1 MKIGVAV
8 RSMGEAS
15 KKETLLAAVQ
25 WAESA
30 GIDDVWI
37 QDHLAI
43 PPDDAEGSQGR
54 YLDPMTTLAWLA
66 GNTKR
71 IGLGAGVLVLPYR
84 RALPT
89 AKSIATV
96 QELSGGR
103 LQLGVGVGWMQAEF
117 NALGISRAHRGRDT
131 DQALDLMQRAFS
143 APDDVIEENG
153 QKLLFRPNPTAPPIY
168 IGGHG
173 LHALERT
180 VRYGDG
186 WMPMGADPDRL
197 KPDIEK
203 LAELAAAAGRPC
215 PEVVCLG
222 GLPLEDVTAA
232 CDQLRALSAIGVTHF
247 VAGGG
252 RYQSFEEFKP
262 LVDGVRAVK
271 DALD

>member
-15 KKETLLAAVQ
+15 RKETLLAAVR

-30 GIDDVWI
+30 GIDDIWL

-54 YLDPMTTLAWLA
+54 YLDPLTTLAWLA
-66 GNTKR
+66 GKTER

-96 QELSGGR
+96 QELSEGR
-103 LQLGVGVGWMQAEF
+103 LLLGVGVGWMQAEF

-131 DQALDLMQRAFS
+131 DRVLDLMRRAFS
-143 APDDVIEENG
+143 APDDVIEEHG
-153 QKLLFRPNPTAPPIY
+153 QKLLFRPKPAAPPIY
-168 IGGHG
+168 IGGKG
-173 LHALERT
+173 LHALKRT

-186 WMPMGADPDRL
+186 WMPMGADPAQL
-197 KPDIEK
+197 KPEIEK
-203 LAELAAAAGRPC
+203 LAELAEAAGRPC
-215 PEVVCLG
+215 PDVVCLG
-222 GLPLEDVTAA
+222 GLPLDDVASA
-232 CDQLRALSAIGVTHF
+232 RDQLRSLSEIGVTHF

-252 RYQSFEEFKP
+252 RYTSLEEFKP
-262 LVDGVRAVK
+262 LVDGVSAIRT
-271 DALD
+271 ALG

>member
-1 MKIGVAV
+1 MKMGVAV

-15 KKETLLAAVQ
+15 SKETLLAAVK

-30 GIDDVWI
+30 GLDDVWI

-66 GNTKR
+66 GKTES
-71 IGLGAGVLVLPYR
+71 IGVGAGVLVLPYR

-103 LQLGVGVGWMQAEF
+103 LRLGVGVGWMQAEF
-117 NALGISRAHRGRDT
+117 DALGISRAHRGRDT
-131 DQALDLMQRAFS
+131 DQALDLIRRAFS
-143 APDDVIEENG
+143 ASDDVIEENG
-153 QKLLFRPNPTAPPIY
+153 QKLLFRPNPTAPPLY
-168 IGGHG
+168 IGGKG

-180 VRYGDG
+180 VRFGDG
-186 WMPMGADPDRL
+186 WMPMGADPVRL
-197 KPDIEK
+197 RPEIGK
-203 LAELAAAAGRPC
+203 LAELADEAGRPC

-222 GLPLEDVTAA
+222 GLALDDVNAA
-232 CDQLRALSAIGVTHF
+232 CDQIHALAEIGVTHF
-247 VAGGG
+247 IAGGG
-252 RYQSFEEFKP
+252 RYSTFEEFKP
-262 LVDGVRAVK
+262 LVDGVRAVR
-271 DALD
+271 DALS